1 MPRSKV
7 RGGRKAHNKRV
18 KNRNAQNQDNW
29 QKAVNFAYKKHE
41 EWKASKSEQTETV
54 KIQVKE

>member
-18 KNRNAQNQDNW
+18 KDRNKENQINW
-29 QKAVNFAYKKHE
+29 QKAVNFAHKKYNE
-41 EWKASKSEQTETV
+41 MKAANSGQTQDISFNV
-54 KIQVKE
+54 K

>member
-18 KNRNAQNQDNW
+18 KDRNKENQINW
-29 QKAVNFAYKKHE
+29 QKAVDFAYQKHNE
-41 EWKASKSEQTETV
+41 LKAQAENQPVEIK
-54 KIQVKE
+54 VKE

>member
-18 KNRNAQNQDNW
+18 KDRNAQNQDNW

-41 EWKASKSEQTETV
+41 EWKASKSGETQDISFNV
-54 KIQVKE
+54 K

>member
-18 KNRNAQNQDNW
+18 KDRNQKVQIEW
-29 QKAVNFAYKKHE
+29 QKQVDFAYKKHE
-41 EWKASKSEQTETV
+41 EWKASKSGQTQDISFNV
-54 KIQVKE
+54 K

>member
-18 KNRNAQNQDNW
+18 KDRNEKLQTVW
-29 QKAVNFAYKKHE
+29 QKAVNFAHKKHNE
-41 EWKASKSEQTETV
+41 LKAQAENQPVEIK
-54 KIQVKE
+54 VKE

>member
-18 KNRNAQNQDNW
+18 KNRNIQVKNDW
-29 QKAVNFAYKKHE
+29 DKAVKFAYKKHE
-41 EWKASKSEQTETV
+41 EWKASKSEQTEPVT
-54 KIQVKE
+54 IQVKE

>member
-18 KNRNAQNQDNW
+18 KDRNIQVKSDW
-29 QKAVNFAYKKHE
+29 DKAVKFAYKKHE
-41 EWKASKSEQTETV
+41 EWKASKSGETQ
-54 KIQVKE
+54 QVSFNLK

>member
-18 KNRNAQNQDNW
+18 KNRNEQNQDNW

-41 EWKASKSEQTETV
+41 EWKASKSGKTQDISFNV
-54 KIQVKE
+54 K

>member
-18 KNRNAQNQDNW
+18 KQRNIDNQKNW
-29 QKAVNFAYKKHE
+29 QKAVDFAYKKHE
-41 EWKASKSEQTETV
+41 EWKASKSGQTEQV
-54 KIQVKE
+54 QIQVKQ

>member
-18 KNRNAQNQDNW
+18 KDRNKNLETIW
-29 QKAVNFAYKKHE
+29 QKAVNFAHQKHNE
-41 EWKASKSEQTETV
+41 LKAQVENQPVEIKV
-54 KIQVKE
+54 K

>member
-41 EWKASKSEQTETV
+41 EWKASKSGETHDISFNV
-54 KIQVKE
+54 K

>member
-7 RGGRKAHNKRV
+7 RGGKKAHNKRV
-18 KNRNAQNQDNW
+18 KDRNAQNQDNW

-41 EWKASKSEQTETV
+41 EWKASKSEQTEPVTI
-54 KIQVKE
+54 KVKE

>member
-41 EWKASKSEQTETV
+41 EWKASKSAQTETV
-54 KIQVKE
+54 KIQVKQ